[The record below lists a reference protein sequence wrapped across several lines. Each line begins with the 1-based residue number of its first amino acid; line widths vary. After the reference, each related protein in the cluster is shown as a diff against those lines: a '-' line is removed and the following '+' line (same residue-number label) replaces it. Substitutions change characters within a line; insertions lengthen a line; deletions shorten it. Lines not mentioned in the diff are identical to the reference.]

1 MEFLHNWVIGIAAAS
16 MIYAAV
22 YALAPEG
29 RGKRAVRLAGGA
41 AVLLSTCAPFAHVDF
56 DSISLDALAFS
67 GEYAEA
73 SEELERSRY
82 ELLEAVIT
90 ERTSAYISDKASLLG
105 LETVVTVKAE
115 DTDGMP
121 LPAALEGEWSGDA
134 DAFSRLV
141 ETVEADLGIPRGR
154 QRWTEARR

>member
-22 YALAPEG
+22 FALAPEG

-41 AVLLSTCAPFAHVDF
+41 AVLLAVCTPLARVDF
-56 DSISLDALAFS
+56 DSISLDALALS
-67 GEYAEA
+67 DEYAEA
-73 SEELERSRY
+73 SAEIERSRY
-82 ELLEAVIT
+82 ELLDAVIT

-105 LETVVTVKAE
+105 LEVTVAVSTE
-115 DTDGMP
+115 DVDGMP
-121 LPAALEGEWSGDA
+121 LPASLEGEWSGDA

-141 ETVEADLGIPRGR
+141 EAVEVDLGIVRER
-154 QRWTEARR
+154 QRWTEMR